1 MSSSNSSSITFED
14 VDISHN
20 ISPNDSSLSLQGILF
35 VIINT
40 TTITFTRVNVTS
52 SDNNYRVDTGGVV
65 YIQCSTITKQIC
77 FKECEFFNNTSIQD
91 GAAFYIDNDNRDTTE
106 CDITNRRIHHNMA
119 GNSVIYLNKMV
130 KMTVMS
136 SNFTNNLGSYVYL
149 LHSYLICKGASFV
162 NNTADTRAAL
172 CLVQRSNFST
182 FSKGIVQFINNSAT
196 EHGGAIYI
204 DLPYDCF
211 LHLNL

>member
-77 FKECEFFNNTSIQD
+77 FEECEFLTILLSKMELLSTLIMII
-91 GAAFYIDNDNRDTTE
+91 GILL
-106 CDITNRRIHHNMA
+106 
-119 GNSVIYLNKMV
+119 SVI
-130 KMTVMS
+130 S
-136 SNFTNNLGSYVYL
+136 
-149 LHSYLICKGASFV
+149 
-162 NNTADTRAAL
+162 
-172 CLVQRSNFST
+172 
-182 FSKGIVQFINNSAT
+182 
-196 EHGGAIYI
+196 
-204 DLPYDCF
+204 
-211 LHLNL
+211 